1 MVVNIRTRNDIR
13 VLMAAGQS
21 GDWLISPIME
31 AGITKVRVFSWD
43 GNEVLLGDF
52 NPSSSVRLPNGLLVV
67 GIANGRIVP
76 CDIDWFTLF
85 NRAPFVY
92 SEDVDMQIQSGLK
105 IGVVRQMKVKSEK
118 RRDITDYFNRLIK
131 EIKVLGLGKI
141 VFRKGGTIQIP
152 EFFNEW
158 CRQNGVTI
166 EIIDGPE
173 LDNLYPIDNNIPID
187 IFIQPLE

>member
-1 MVVNIRTRNDIR
+1 
-13 VLMAAGQS
+13 MAAGQS

>member
-1 MVVNIRTRNDIR
+1 
-13 VLMAAGQS
+13 MAAGQS

-52 NPSSSVRLPNGLLVV
+52 NPLSSVRLPNGLLVV